1 MKQYREQREVRHG
14 PLRLLDATRAGP
26 GTGDATGLTAA
37 DAGRPDTVTPV
48 PGRTFR
54 IVGAVDLSTAPDF
67 PRTGTLRILVDRDDT
82 PVPVHVRAD
91 GTFLSDPVTLDDDQ
105 SWYRDRHYVSVNFWA
120 DNGIDINTSVYQ
132 VVVSTQRGRNRS

>member
-1 MKQYREQREVRHG
+1 MRQYREQREIRHG
-14 PLRLLDATRAGP
+14 PLRLLDATRAVP
-26 GTGDATGLTAA
+26 DTGDATGLTAA

-54 IVGAVDLSTAPDF
+54 IAGAVDLSTAPDF